1 MPERRTPSGQGP
13 GAAGRRRGASA
24 PGRHPSRAGQHT
36 TAQRT
41 TAQRTAGPRT
51 TAQPAA
57 NLRTPAEPGR
67 SATRPASARRAASAS
82 NARRTTAP
90 AGGNRFTGR
99 AAALGLV
106 LLALMLA
113 YAYPVRLYLQ
123 QQAEIQRLELAQAAQ
138 RATIG
143 QLAGEAAKW
152 NDPAYVKA
160 QARARFQMVEPGT
173 KAYLVIPAPVPA
185 PAAPGTT
192 PSAPSNT
199 WYGVLWGTL
208 RDADDPGG
216 R

>member
-1 MPERRTPSGQGP
+1 MPERRTPSGQRP
-13 GAAGRRRGASA
+13 GATGRRRGGSA
-24 PGRHPSRAGQHT
+24 PARGPARAGQRAT
-36 TAQRT
+36 
-41 TAQRTAGPRT
+41 
-51 TAQPAA
+51 QPTI
-57 NLRTPAEPGR
+57 NLRTGAEPGR
-67 SATRPASARRAASAS
+67 SATRPANARRAASTGS
-82 NARRTTAP
+82 ARRTTAP
-90 AGGNRFTGR
+90 AGGTRLTGR
-99 AAALGLV
+99 AAALGLI

-113 YAYPVRLYLQ
+113 YAYPVKLYLQ

-143 QLAGEAAKW
+143 QLADESAKW

-173 KAYLVIPAPVPA
+173 KAYLVLPAPVPP
-185 PAAPGTT
+185 PASPGATST
-192 PSAPSNT
+192 STGNT

>member
-1 MPERRTPSGQGP
+1 MAERRTPSGQGP
-13 GAAGRRRGASA
+13 GAAGRRRGVSA
-24 PGRHPSRAGQHT
+24 PGRRPARTGQ
-36 TAQRT
+36 RVV
-41 TAQRTAGPRT
+41 
-51 TAQPAA
+51 QPTV
-57 NLRTPAEPGR
+57 NLRTGAEPGR
-67 SATRPASARRAASAS
+67 SATRPASARRAASAGT
-82 NARRTTAP
+82 ARRTTAP
-90 AGGNRFTGR
+90 AGGSRLTGR

-113 YAYPVRLYLQ
+113 YAYPVRLFLQ
-123 QQAEIQRLELAQAAQ
+123 QQAQIQRLELAQAAQ

-185 PAAPGTT
+185 PPTPGST

-216 R
+216 Q